1 MEKNDIEYI
10 FISESVATSS
20 FHPMGARF
28 STRTPN
34 RQVGGYDIIII
45 WKNSDDIFFEFNI
58 KISDEFRQD
67 LGGVYKDNPDIL
79 KDLIIDNPKN
89 NKEVSLECLQKRYKQ
104 YASKQSS
111 KYVTWPEE
119 LNKKLIP
126 YIRNEKLNKLLN

>member
-1 MEKNDIEYI
+1 MF
-10 FISESVATSS
+10 FIGLA
-20 FHPMGARF
+20 F
-28 STRTPN
+28 
-34 RQVGGYDIIII
+34 
-45 WKNSDDIFFEFNI
+45 IFFEFSI

>member
-20 FHPMGARF
+20 FHPKPLSWM
-28 STRTPN
+28 
-34 RQVGGYDIIII
+34 GGYNIIII

-67 LGGVYKDNPDIL
+67 LGGVHKDNPDIL